1 MGEHSNFAQGWA
13 RVCGLLVPWLTP
25 WPILIG
31 PHQTSGRRISVPGFF
46 WQQYQG
52 WRSLSGLRIAR
63 HSLQKVRK
71 STLMRTA
78 ITKDGSIFFWRCAP
92 PHTRA
97 VPQLP
102 DRAAR
107 HDHNSAVQKG
117 VNHFQDSY
125 LLRKTYFGAELP
137 ALHSALRVGHIKKS
151 MSSFLSLM
159 TYSAF

>member
-1 MGEHSNFAQGWA
+1 
-13 RVCGLLVPWLTP
+13 
-25 WPILIG
+25 
-31 PHQTSGRRISVPGFF
+31 
-46 WQQYQG
+46 
-52 WRSLSGLRIAR
+52 
-63 HSLQKVRK
+63 
-71 STLMRTA
+71 MRTA

-137 ALHSALRVGHIKKS
+137 ALVGNHHTFAAGQPSAVDSNLFGFGYKKELI
-151 MSSFLSLM
+151 FLNGIWL
-159 TYSAF
+159 AK